1 MDENTIIAAAV
12 YSVMRARKIGKDME
26 TGGALPDGAQWKSS
40 LQDSFLAEMQN
51 DYEKPWELASMRTH
65 EEFVSRVG
73 LIRGG
78 VVEEGLYALRPSKVR
93 AGDVAAQEYK
103 VEGAGEGEHKALKEG
118 DTVPYEDL
126 PIEDKMWF
134 TLFVETV
141 HTMHRVLTPPI
152 NADRLTRTKQ
162 KASER

>member
-1 MDENTIIAAAV
+1 MSEEKQKEENTIITAAV
-12 YSVMRARKIGKDME
+12 YTTMRARDIGHDDT
-26 TGGALPDGAQWKSS
+26 TGRSMPYYDL
-40 LQDSFLAEMQN
+40 
-51 DYEKPWELASMRTH
+51 PWEQASLRTH
-65 EEFVSRVG
+65 EDFVKKVK
-73 LIRGG
+73 LIRSGG
-78 VVEEGLYALRPSKVR
+78 SEESLYALSPAKVK
-93 AGDVAAQEYK
+93 ADDVAAQEYK

-152 NADRLTRTKQ
+152 NADRLTRAKQ